1 MSGGLGMTGRAVD
14 APELTGLVIEE
25 VLGRGA
31 ATTVFR
37 VRHGESQYALKQA
50 RHVTDAG
57 SLITFRREAALLA
70 GVDHPGVLRPC
81 AVGLYEG
88 HPALVTELIGGQ
100 TLADVLADGPLPEKR
115 VLALAVELAGALA
128 AAHRTGLVHRDLKPQ
143 NIMLPPAGPATL
155 IDFGL
160 AAADGGESADAVGT
174 FRYTA
179 PEQAGMLRRP
189 VDGRSDLYSLGVVLF
204 ECLAGRPPFDAA
216 DVGELLRL
224 HAVAAPPDL
233 SALRPDASG
242 ELVAV
247 IHRLLA
253 KDPDDRFPDARELL
267 LALRRCGGQR
277 GGDGGA
283 AEVPAAE
290 LPLVGRDAELAALTA
305 HWAAAAGGAGA
316 MVLVH
321 GPTGA
326 GRTRLAAAL
335 AEAVTDAGAV
345 ALRARNAPEPEAPL
359 AALRAA
365 LERYADG
372 VRRLSGPERDAARD
386 RLRAAAAPA
395 GAALVRTASP
405 ALADLLGDGTDA
417 AGQGRDEQFA
427 AALATFLT
435 ELARGC
441 GGLLLELD
449 DAHHLDAPTLR
460 VLTAIAD
467 SIADVPLLVVLTAPD
482 GADLSALRAACGAAL
497 DATVPVP
504 PLAECA
510 VAALV
515 ASRLP
520 GASAPT
526 ELTSHIAARS
536 GGLPFAAVEYLRDLV
551 DGGLLVPHW
560 GTWQLASEGLD
571 ALPAGGGC
579 ELIVARLDGL
589 TAGQRAVLAVAAVLG
604 NRFRLDLVAATGH
617 LPPDQVAAAIGAAAA
632 RRLVNGGAAGR
643 YTFVHPGVREA
654 LLAELPADDTR
665 RLHRWAGEALEALA
679 PAEREL
685 GHAYAVARHHAAAGA
700 ESGAEA
706 QYRSAVA
713 AGTQALAD
721 QAPADAAGYLEAA
734 VAAAT
739 ELGQPVPTAVAH
751 ALARAYLRTGRFAEA
766 RDGLHRAIAA
776 EPDPGARA
784 ELWATLA
791 ELEHTSWADAPSVEA
806 ATRALAELGHPVPR
820 RTLPLVLSALG
831 AAVAGALVRRT
842 GIGAGTVTGQRREDF
857 HRRAE
862 LLDAAAYGSTI
873 GLRMIRAALYGMRS
887 LYLVNRLGPGV
898 AYARAYGMLG
908 FFCALAGLRPI
919 SRRCFARAGDAA
931 AAAGDPAVMAYISW
945 MLGTATHLSGGDDGS
960 SWERSIH
967 RDSRW
972 LAPAQFLTGYGW
984 MGIRQLLRGYAGV
997 ADTVHQRGLALLP
1010 PGTTHLT
1017 ADFFSLLGAMTP
1029 ALQGRHGDAAEAL
1042 TAVRN
1047 AVAHGA
1053 SVSQRAN
1060 IAVANLFLA
1069 LEQGELGEP
1078 FDNAVAEFEQLR
1090 LTRKEMF
1097 VFHHWFFVF
1106 RASGRLAQVRTATD
1120 ADRPARLAAARV
1132 AVRELKSIAR
1142 TPLIKASHDAA
1153 RAALLEQSGR
1163 PEAAIAAAYRA
1174 EARWW
1179 SLDAPLLDFDLARIR
1194 ARAMRRLGR
1203 VTESERQAEVA
1214 AHLAETHGWEHR
1226 IRQVRAEFGVDRSRS
1241 AERYGHSGTRIAD
1254 PQRNRRLEALQQVSV
1269 AAATVLDPDQLAR
1282 VALDETLRILGGE
1295 RALLFMRDEDT
1306 GRLRRFAGRD
1316 AEGADLDTVTDY
1328 GSTLI
1333 HRVQDT
1339 GEAVVVTG
1347 TDQGAALGSRSVVA
1361 HGLRS
1366 IIVAPVLLGGRL
1378 TGVVYLDSRLARGV
1392 FTEDDVEVLTAIVS
1406 HVAVALET
1414 ARAAQLDVAV
1424 RTARHQQE
1432 LAELLRTSLAEL
1444 NSLHQPRQVLDRL
1457 FTTLAENAAA
1467 TGGMLL
1473 LPDPLDGILTVADVY
1488 GDTDAD
1494 HLGGRHEGFDVAD
1507 APEAGRVPA
1516 PLSGVLNPTDA
1527 ALVVPLVARD
1537 RLAGVVILT
1546 AAAFDDSQR
1555 DVSAALASQGVS
1567 AYDNAQLF
1575 SQVQELAITDGL
1587 TGIANRRHF
1596 HDLAGSL
1603 VEVARRGKRQLAAVM
1618 LDIDHFKHVNDA
1630 YGHGAGDDVITEVV
1644 RRVAAGIRSSDV
1656 LGRYGG
1662 EEFAV
1667 VLPDHAGADLEVV
1680 ERMRAAVEATPVRT
1694 RVGPVA
1700 VTISVGLARL
1710 TAADDGLD
1718 ALLARADH
1726 ALYRAKEGGRN
1737 RVALD

>member
-1 MSGGLGMTGRAVD
+1 MSGGWDTAGRAGADV
-14 APELTGLVIEE
+14 PELTGLVVEE

-37 VRHGESQYALKQA
+37 VHDGTSRYALKHA
-50 RHVTDAG
+50 RHAADEK
-57 SLITFRREAALLA
+57 SLVAFRREAALLA
-70 GVDHPGVLRPC
+70 GVDHPGVLKPR

-88 HPALVTELIGGQ
+88 HAAIVTELIDGP
-100 TLADVLADGPLPEKR
+100 TLADALADGPLPQDR
-115 VLALAVELAGALA
+115 VLSLAVELAGALA

-143 NIMLPPAGPATL
+143 NIMLPPGGPATL

-160 AAADGGESADAVGT
+160 AAADGGDFADQAVGT

-216 DVGELLRL
+216 DIGELLRL
-224 HAVAAPPDL
+224 HAVCPPPDL
-233 SALRPDASG
+233 RELCPDGSP
-242 ELVAV
+242 ELAAV
-247 IHRLLA
+247 IDRLLA

-267 LALRRCGGQR
+267 LALRRCTDAAGR
-277 GGDGGA
+277 
-283 AEVPAAE
+283 AEVPAAD

-305 HWAAAAGGAGA
+305 RWAAATEGEGG

-321 GPTGA
+321 GPSGA

-335 AEAVTDAGAV
+335 AEIVTGSGAV
-345 ALRARNAPEPEAPL
+345 ALRARNAPEPDAPL

-372 VRRLSGPERDAARD
+372 VRRLSGPQGDAARD
-386 RLRAAAAPA
+386 RLRAAATLA
-395 GAALVRTASP
+395 GTALVRTASP
-405 ALADLLGDGTDA
+405 ALADLLGGGTDT

-427 AALATFLT
+427 AALATFLA

-449 DAHHLDAPTLR
+449 DAHHLDPATLR
-460 VLTAIAD
+460 VLTAVAD
-467 SIADVPLLVVLTAPD
+467 GVPGVPLLVVLTAPD
-482 GADLSALRAACGAAL
+482 GADLAAVRAACGAAL
-497 DATVPVP
+497 DATVPVA
-504 PLAECA
+504 PLAESA

-520 GASAPT
+520 GATAPA
-526 ELTSHIAARS
+526 ELTSHVAARS
-536 GGLPFAAVEYLRDLV
+536 GGLPLAAVEYLRDLV
-551 DGGLLVPHW
+551 EGGLLVPHW
-560 GTWQLASEGLD
+560 GTWRLASQGLE
-571 ALPAGGGC
+571 ALPAGGGR
-579 ELIVARLDGL
+579 ELIVSRLDGL
-589 TAGQRAVLAVAAVLG
+589 SAAQRAVLAVAAVLG
-604 NRFRLDLVAATGH
+604 NRFRLDLVAATGQ
-617 LPPDQVAAAIGAAAA
+617 LPNDEVAAAVGTAAA
-632 RRLVNGGAAGR
+632 RRLVDGGTAGH
-643 YTFVHPGVREA
+643 YTFVHPGVRDA
-654 LLAELPADDTR
+654 LLAELPADRER
-665 RLHRWAGEALEALA
+665 RLHQRAGEALEALA
-679 PAEREL
+679 VADREL

-700 ESGAEA
+700 ASGAEA
-706 QYRSAVA
+706 RYRSAVA

-721 QAPADAAGYLEAA
+721 QAPAEAAGYLEAA
-734 VAAAT
+734 TAAAA
-739 ELGQPVPTAVAH
+739 ELGRPVPTAVAH
-751 ALARAYLRTGRFAEA
+751 ALGRAYLRTGRFAEA

-776 EPDPGARA
+776 EPDPRARA

-791 ELEHTSWADAPSVEA
+791 ELEHTSWADAPSVDA

-842 GIGAGTVTGQRREDF
+842 GIGAGTATGQRRDDF
-857 HRRAE
+857 GRRAE

-873 GLRMIRAALYGMRS
+873 GLRMIRAALYALRS
-887 LYLVNRLGPGV
+887 LYLVNRLGPG
-898 AYARAYGMLG
+898 APYARAYAMLG

-931 AAAGDPAVMAYISW
+931 TTVGDPALKAYVAW
-945 MLGTATHLSGGDDGS
+945 LLGTSTHLSGVDDGS

-967 RDSRW
+967 RDARW

-984 MGIRQLLRGYAGV
+984 MGIRQLLRGYATTAG
-997 ADTVHQRGLALLP
+997 TTHERGLALLP
-1010 PGTTHLT
+1010 PGTSHLT

-1042 TAVRN
+1042 AAVRE

-1060 IAVANLFLA
+1060 IAVANLFLS
-1069 LEQGELGEP
+1069 LEQGEFGEP
-1078 FDNAVAEFEQLR
+1078 FDTAVAEFERMR
-1090 LTRKEMF
+1090 LTRGEMF

-1106 RASGRLAQVRTATD
+1106 RAAGRLAQLRLAD
-1120 ADRPARLAAARV
+1120 EADRPARLAAARK
-1132 AVRELKSIAR
+1132 AVRELRRIAR
-1142 TPLIKASHDAA
+1142 TPLIKAYHDVA

-1163 PEAAIAAAYRA
+1163 AEAAIAAAYRA

-1179 SLDAPLLDFDLARIR
+1179 SLDAPLLGFDLARIR

-1203 VTESERQAEVA
+1203 VAESERQAELA
-1214 AHLAETHGWEHR
+1214 AAMAETHGWEHR

-1241 AERYGHSGTRIAD
+1241 AERYGHAGTRLAD

-1295 RALLFMRDEDT
+1295 RALLFMRDEGT

-1316 AEGADLDTVTDY
+1316 AGGADLDTVTDY

-1333 HRVQDT
+1333 HRVHES

-1347 TDQGAALGSRSVVA
+1347 TDQGAALGSHSVVA

-1366 IIVAPVLLGGRL
+1366 IIVAPVLLKGRP

-1392 FTEDDVEVLTAIVS
+1392 FTSDDVDVLTAVVS

-1457 FTTLAENAAA
+1457 FATLAENAAA
-1467 TGGMLL
+1467 TGGALL
-1473 LPDPLDGILTVADVY
+1473 LPDPLDGALTVADVY
-1488 GDTDAD
+1488 GETDPG
-1494 HLGGRHEGFDVAD
+1494 HLGARHEGLDVAG
-1507 APEAGRVPA
+1507 APEAGPVPA
-1516 PLSGVLNPTDA
+1516 VLHGVLDPSGA

-1537 RLAGVVILT
+1537 RLAGVVVLT
-1546 AAAFDDSQR
+1546 AAAFDDSRR
-1555 DVSAALASQGVS
+1555 DICAALASQGVS

-1575 SQVQELAITDGL
+1575 SQVQELATVDGL
-1587 TGIANRRHF
+1587 TGVANRRHF

-1603 VEVARRGKRQLAAVM
+1603 VEVARRNRRQIAAVM
-1618 LDIDHFKHVNDA
+1618 LDIDHFKRVNDA
-1630 YGHGAGDDVITEVV
+1630 YGHGAGDDVITEVA

-1680 ERMRAAVEATPVRT
+1680 ERMRATIEATPVET
-1694 RVGPVA
+1694 RVGPVP

-1710 TAADDGLD
+1710 TPSDDGLD

-1726 ALYRAKEGGRN
+1726 ALYRAKQAGRN
-1737 RVALD
+1737 QVALD